1 MLARLA
7 FALAAAVLFAGPATA
22 QTMDFACPL
31 PGTVF
36 VFDSGTQVV
45 AKGTDKDD
53 CLMDVAGGAPFRMR
67 SLLFTNPAPDGS
79 DSTAF
84 IAALKPE
91 RLWPLEV
98 GKRIEATYSGTTG
111 SGAKG
116 TWTYVLTVARRQ
128 TLTGPDGKP
137 FDTFVVEMNEAGQ
150 NSYRSVSRW
159 WISPEVKYLIRFD
172 SSDSNNVS
180 SRALVTAITK

>member
-1 MLARLA
+1 MIARLA
-7 FALAAAVLFAGPATA
+7 FALAAVFLAGAA
-22 QTMDFACPL
+22 HSQTMDFACPA
-31 PGTVF
+31 PGTTF
-36 VFDSGTQVV
+36 TFDSGTKVV
-45 AKGTDKDD
+45 AKGRDKDD

-98 GKRIEATYSGTTG
+98 GKRIEATYSGPTG

-116 TWTYVLTVARRQ
+116 SWSYVLSVVRRQ

-137 FDTFVVEMNEAGQ
+137 FDTFVVEMNETGQ
-150 NSYRSVSRW
+150 NAYRSVSRW
-159 WISPEVKYLIRFD
+159 WISPEAKYLIRFD

-180 SRALVTAITK
+180 SRALVTSITK

>member
-7 FALAAAVLFAGPATA
+7 FALAAAVLFAGPAAA

-31 PGTVF
+31 PGTIF

-45 AKGTDKDD
+45 AKGQDKDD